1 MLVINAIY
9 ARGMNGEFALI
20 DGSLPWKNADDLK
33 EEAQRDMKNFKMLT
47 TGCVIIMGYNTFKA
61 IGRKLPDR
69 ENIIIDR
76 NSQIDSLEKA
86 ISLLEKRNEKRKI
99 FIIGGAKILHEAAKK
114 NLINGTVYET
124 IFYRSFPDAAVFI

>member
-1 MLVINAIY
+1 
-9 ARGMNGEFALI
+9 MNGEFALI

>member
-9 ARGMNGEFALI
+9 ARGMNGEFALK
-20 DGSLPWKNADDLK
+20 DGSLPWKNIK
-33 EEAQRDMKNFKMLT
+33 ELEEDAQRDMKNFKMLT
-47 TGCVIIMGYNTFKA
+47 TGGVVIMGYNTFLA

-76 NSQIDSLEKA
+76 NSAIKSLEDA
-86 ISLLEKRNEKRKI
+86 INLLEERKETRRI

-114 NLINGTVYET
+114 I
-124 IFYRSFPDAAVFI
+124 S

>member
-1 MLVINAIY
+1 MLTINAVY
-9 ARGMNGEFALI
+9 AHGINGEFALK
-20 DGSLPWKNADDLK
+20 DGSLPWKDIEDLK
-33 EEAQRDMKNFKMLT
+33 SESQRDMKNFKMLT
-47 TGCVIIMGYNTFKA
+47 TGNVIIMGYNTFLA

-76 NSQIDSLEKA
+76 NSSIKCLEDAIDF
-86 ISLLEKRNEKRKI
+86 LEKRKETKRI

-124 IFYRSFPDAAVFI
+124 IFYRSFPEATFFI